1 MSEQGPVQKI
11 AALGD
16 NPEFREVYET
26 HFRKIRGHIAY
37 LTGNRDAAEDLAQEA
52 FIRLFDSPPEHG
64 NVLPWLLRV
73 ATNLSLN
80 HLRAESA
87 RKGRER
93 IMLEDESDNVIS
105 IEDSVIRN
113 QEIRQARKAL
123 DSLPERDRICLLLKF
138 SGCRYGEIAE
148 MTGVEKGSMG
158 TTLARAQAKFK
169 KKYNREV
176 RE

>member
-1 MSEQGPVQKI
+1 MSEQGPAQKL

-16 NPEFREVYET
+16 SPVFRGYYEA

-37 LTGNRDAAEDLAQEA
+37 LTGSREAAEDLAQEV
-52 FIRLFDSPPEHG
+52 FIRLYGSPPDHER
-64 NVLPWLLRV
+64 VLPWLLRV

-87 RKGRER
+87 RRGRER
-93 IMLEDESDNVIS
+93 VMLEDDLDNVIS
-105 IEDSVIRN
+105 IEESVIRN

-123 DSLPERDRICLLLKF
+123 ASLPERDRICLLLKF
-138 SGCRYGEIAE
+138 SGYRYAEIAE
-148 MTGVEKGSMG
+148 MTGVEKASMG